1 MAKIE
6 KKYLDNLYMA
16 ILSLRTVDECAA
28 FFDDVCTIQEL
39 EALSQRFEV
48 AKLLYEGKN
57 YVDINKLTGASTAT
71 ICRVSKCLSYGDGGY
86 KTAIQR
92 LEKAGDEDEV

>member
-6 KKYLDNLYMA
+6 KKYLENLYRA
-16 ILSLRTVDECAA
+16 ILSLKSVDECAA
-28 FFDDVCTIQEL
+28 FLDDVCTIQEL

-48 AKLLYEGKN
+48 ARLLHKGKN

-86 KTAIQR
+86 KTVIQR
-92 LEKAGDEDEV
+92 MEEAGE